1 MTATRVHADD
11 DAPLTVPSA
20 IRRQAARYGTRTLLT
35 CDDQSLTY
43 ADADRRSR
51 ELARGLLALG
61 AGKGTHVGLLFPDG
75 PDFVVAAL
83 AAARIGAVTVPIST
97 LSTPSELGTLL
108 RGGDVAVL
116 LATASYRSHD
126 YAAALTTAVPGF
138 EPASDAPLFSAAAPV
153 LRHVFLSGT
162 PAGVADARHMARLVE
177 CGADVGEDVLH
188 AVEDAVD
195 PGDRLVI
202 VHTSGSTSAPKGVV
216 HTHGSML
223 RHLANLNEMR
233 AYTPDDV
240 LFSNSPYFWIGG
252 YAYIMLGTLLAGARV
267 LCSNAADP
275 ADVLDFL
282 ERERPT
288 MCNGYV
294 QSIARLA
301 ADPTFPKR
309 DLSSIRRGNLYPIMP
324 SDVRPADPQLRH
336 QMLGMT
342 ETGSVCLASE
352 DEGDQPEH
360 RRGSFGRPVPGFE
373 ARIAGFDGG
382 ADPGPGEQGELW
394 LRGPFMMEGYHGR
407 ERHEVF
413 DADGFYHSGDIFSV
427 DADGFFSFHGR
438 RGDMIKTAG
447 ANVSPSE
454 VADAIREVSGLDA
467 LVVGVGDAERGQ
479 IVAAAVRVH
488 DDGAPAPAP
497 DELRRRL
504 AEHLSAYKIPRRIVM
519 IADDEV
525 PTKPSG
531 KIDIPAL
538 KELLG
543 ADT

>member
-1 MTATRVHADD
+1 MTATRIHADD
-11 DAPLTVPSA
+11 AVPLTVPEA
-20 IRRQAARYGTRTLLT
+20 IRQQAARHGARTLLT
-35 CDDQSLTY
+35 CDDDNLTY
-43 ADADRRSR
+43 EEADRRSR
-51 ELARGLLALG
+51 ELACGLLALG
-61 AGKGTHVGLLFPDG
+61 AGKGTHVGLLHPDG

-83 AAARIGAVTVPIST
+83 AAARIGAVTLPMST

-108 RGGDVAVL
+108 RNGDVGIL
-116 LATASYRSHD
+116 LATSSYRSHD
-126 YAAALTTAVPGF
+126 YVAALAAAVPGF
-138 EPASDAPLFSAAAPV
+138 DPAAEAPLFTASAPV
-153 LRHVFLSGT
+153 LRHVFFADT
-162 PAGVADARHMARLVE
+162 PSGVAYSRTIARLIE
-177 CGADVGEDVLH
+177 RGTELDEDV
-188 AVEDAVD
+188 AQAAEDAVD
-195 PGDRLVI
+195 PSDRLVI
-202 VHTSGSTSAPKGVV
+202 VYTSGSTSAPKGVV
-216 HTHGSML
+216 HNHGSLL
-223 RHLANLNEMR
+223 RHLHNLNEMR
-233 AYTPDDV
+233 RYTPDEV

-252 YAYIMLGTLLAGARV
+252 YAYIMLGTLLAGARM
-267 LCSNAADP
+267 LCSNATRP

-288 MCNGYV
+288 MVNGYV

-301 ADPTFPKR
+301 ADPTFAGR

-324 SDVRPADPQLRH
+324 TDVRPADPALRH

-373 ARIAGFDGG
+373 ARITDFDGG
-382 ADPGPGEQGELW
+382 ADPGPGHQGELW
-394 LRGPFMMEGYHGR
+394 LRGPFVMEGYHGR
-407 ERHEVF
+407 ERGEVF
-413 DADGFYHSGDIFSV
+413 DADGWYHSGDIFSV
-427 DADGFFSFHGR
+427 DDEGFFHFHGR

-447 ANVSPSE
+447 ANVSPTE
-454 VADAIREVSGLDA
+454 VADAIREISGLDA
-467 LVVGVGDAERGQ
+467 LVVGLPDAERGQ
-479 IVAAAVRVH
+479 IVAAAVRVVR
-488 DDGAPAPAP
+488 DDHAPAP

-504 AEHLSAYKIPRRIVM
+504 AEHLSAYKIPRRIVL

-543 ADT
+543 ADS

>member
-1 MTATRVHADD
+1 MTAARIHADD
-11 DAPLTVPSA
+11 DLPLTVPLV
-20 IRRQAARYGTRTLLT
+20 IRRQVTRYGTRTLLT
-35 CDDQSLTY
+35 CDDDSLTY
-43 ADADRRSR
+43 EQADRRSR

-75 PDFVVAAL
+75 AQFVVAAL
-83 AAARIGAVTVPIST
+83 AVARIGAVTVPIST
-97 LSTPSELGTLL
+97 LSTPTELATLL
-108 RGGDVAVL
+108 RTGDVAIL
-116 LATASYRSHD
+116 LATAAYRSHD
-126 YAAALTTAVPGF
+126 YVAALVAAVPGF
-138 EPASDAPLFSAAAPV
+138 EPAATAPVLSASAPV
-153 LRHVFLSGT
+153 LRHVFFSGT
-162 PAGVADARHMARLVE
+162 PEGVAESRTISRLIKRGTEVDPE
-177 CGADVGEDVLH
+177 A
-188 AVEDAVD
+188 AQAAEDAVD
-195 PGDRLVI
+195 PSDRLVI

-216 HTHGSML
+216 HTHGAML
-223 RHLANLNEMR
+223 RHLDNLNAMR
-233 AYTPDDV
+233 RYAPGDV

-267 LCSNAADP
+267 LASNAARP

-288 MCNGYV
+288 MVNGYV

-301 ADPTFPKR
+301 ADPTFAGR

-324 SDVRPADPQLRH
+324 PDVRPADPALRH

-360 RRGSFGRPVPGFE
+360 RRGSFGHPAPGFE
-373 ARIAGFDGG
+373 ARIADFDGG
-382 ADPGPGEQGELW
+382 TDPGPGQQGELW

-407 ERHEVF
+407 ERGEVF
-413 DADGFYHSGDIFSV
+413 DADGWFHSGDTFSV
-427 DADGFFSFHGR
+427 DDEGFFHFHGR

-447 ANVSPSE
+447 ANVSPGE

-479 IVAAAVRVH
+479 IVAAAVRVR
-488 DDGAPAPAP
+488 DDNAPPEP

-504 AEHLSAYKIPRRIVM
+504 AEHLSAYKIPRRIVL
-519 IADDEV
+519 IADDAV
-525 PTKPSG
+525 PTMPSG
-531 KIDIPAL
+531 KIDMPAL

>member
-1 MTATRVHADD
+1 MTTTHVHADD
-11 DAPLTVPSA
+11 DAPLTVPVA

-35 CDDQSLTY
+35 CDDDSLTY
-43 ADADRRSR
+43 AEADRRSR

-61 AGKGTHVGLLFPDG
+61 AGKGTHVGLLHPDG

-97 LSTPSELGTLL
+97 LSTPAELATLL
-108 RGGDVAVL
+108 RTGDVAIL
-116 LATASYRSHD
+116 LATAAYRSHD
-126 YAAALTTAVPGF
+126 YAAALTEAVPGF
-138 EPASDAPLFSAAAPV
+138 ELAADTTVFSTSAPV
-153 LRHVFLSGT
+153 LRHVFFADT
-162 PAGVADARHMARLVE
+162 PEGVADARTIARLVE
-177 CGADVGEDVLH
+177 RGTEVDETLAR

-223 RHLANLNEMR
+223 RHLDNLNQMR
-233 AYTPDDV
+233 RYTPDDV

-252 YAYIMLGTLLAGARV
+252 YAYIMLGTLLAGARA
-267 LCSNAADP
+267 LASNAAHP
-275 ADVLDFL
+275 AGVLDFL

-301 ADPTFPKR
+301 ADPTFADR

-324 SDVRPADPQLRH
+324 DDVRPADPALRH

-360 RRGSFGRPVPGFE
+360 RRGSFGHPVPGFA
-373 ARIAGFDGG
+373 ARITDFDGG

-407 ERHEVF
+407 ERGEVF
-413 DADGFYHSGDIFSV
+413 DADGWYHSGDSFSV
-427 DADGFFSFHGR
+427 DDEGFFYFHGR

-467 LVVGVGDAERGQ
+467 LVVGLGDAERGQ
-479 IVAAAVRVH
+479 IVAAAVRVR
-488 DDGAPAPAP
+488 DDSAPEPE
-497 DELRRRL
+497 ELRRRL
-504 AEHLSAYKIPRRIVM
+504 AEHLSAYKIPRRIVL
-519 IADDEV
+519 IADGDV
-525 PTKPSG
+525 PTMPSG

-538 KELLG
+538 KEILG